1 MAFAILNVSVVKG
14 NFSISFYT
22 FKGMGTSFRRND
34 FWDHLGGQVLLFM
47 VIQAILE
54 IFAPR
59 ACTNS
64 PYISWSGELSLPVNF
79 TKHQKL

>member
-54 IFAPR
+54 NLCA
-59 ACTNS
+59 
-64 PYISWSGELSLPVNF
+64 ESLYAFPLYFLEWGIVI
-79 TKHQKL
+79 TG